1 MNIPGAVEAKRLQ
14 LEVSIL
20 KKLKH
25 VNIME
30 LHDFFEE
37 PYHYV
42 VVTEFMEG
50 GDLLSRLRTRKNY
63 SQKVARDLFVILASA
78 VQYIHDQDVV
88 HRDLKVS
95 KSTTLPRRLIVY
107 PSLIISFLRR
117 RTMITISRS
126 SILGLLC
133 IARKIC

>member
-95 KSTTLPRRLIVY
+95 KSTTY
-107 PSLIISFLRR
+107 P
-117 RTMITISRS
+117 
-126 SILGLLC
+126 GD
-133 IARKIC
+133 

>member
-1 MNIPGAVEAKRLQ
+1 MLSPPSEYSVLGAVEARRLQ

-20 KKLKH
+20 QKLKH

-37 PYHYV
+37 PSHYV
-42 VVTEFMEG
+42 VVTELMEG

-63 SQKVARDLFVILASA
+63 SQKVARDLFVILAST

-95 KSTTLPRRLIVY
+95 LVLSYKIVEGSFYSWITSSSRRKKTT
-107 PSLIISFLRR
+107 
-117 RTMITISRS
+117 TI
-126 SILGLLC
+126 
-133 IARKIC
+133 